1 MIDWICLI
9 EVEGTFI
16 PLNSLWGICDRII
29 AIISLSD
36 LQLIVLLNLVMN
48 NEFNNVSKFLRDLI
62 DDVTY
67 TYVNILANEWY

>member
-1 MIDWICLI
+1 MIDWICLT

-16 PLNSLWGICDRII
+16 PLNSSWGIGDRII
-29 AIISLSD
+29 AVISLSG
-36 LQLIVLLNLVMN
+36 LQLIVFLNLVMN

-67 TYVNILANEWY
+67 IYVNILASERY